1 MSLVLKYLKKS
12 TWPVLLI
19 IILLTIKALCDLSL
33 PAFTSNIVNVGI
45 QQGGITNAIPS
56 AMREGTYMGLLTV
69 LDAQES
75 EIVQGSYTKQ
85 VSKDTGNAIYTIN
98 DNVDSIV
105 LEAALLKAFAKL
117 TLSQGSPSVEAL
129 PDSIV
134 EQAAIGAVKAEY
146 IALEMDVEGMQIGYI
161 ANTGLKML
169 GISFLSIVASILMA
183 FFASKVA
190 ARLGKEM
197 RSDVFGK
204 VVSFSQPEMD
214 NFSTASLITRST
226 NDIQQ
231 IQTSMVMILRI
242 VFFAPILAVGGFIK
256 VLGTNTSMAWIIGVG
271 IFAIFT
277 IVALMFTF
285 AMPKFKR
292 MQKLVDK
299 INLVTRELLS
309 GLQVVRAFS
318 TQRHEEKRFDDA
330 NRDLTK
336 TNLFINRAM
345 SAMMPLMMLIM
356 NLMAILIVWNG
367 GHGIEAGA
375 MQVGDMM
382 AFIQYAMQIM
392 MAFLMLT
399 MLTIMLPRASVS
411 ATRISEVL
419 NTRLSVREKE
429 NPETFKEELK
439 GVVEFKNVGFS
450 YPGAK
455 TEAISDISF
464 IARPGQTTAIIG
476 STGSGKSTIANLLLR
491 FHDISRGELLIE
503 GTDIRNVSL
512 HELRKRIG
520 YVPQKGLLF
529 SGTIASNI
537 KYGDSTLS
545 DEDMHSAAKI
555 AQAIDFIAEKTD
567 GFDSVISQGGANVS
581 GGQKQRLAIA
591 RALAIKPTIL
601 IFDDSFSSLDYK
613 TDSTLRRALHKEL
626 RNSTL
631 IIIAQRISTIVHAD
645 QILVVEEGRLVGLGS
660 HAQLMRD
667 CPVYQ
672 QIAQSQLSQ
681 QEMTHHEG

>member
-231 IQTSMVMILRI
+231 IQPSMVMILRI